1 MVAERPRLT
10 MLSGAIASVGPA
22 VLTTGDKVRP
32 LDLGKAE
39 VNAAASR
46 SLEQRRWI
54 SDDTLFQLQRCQR
67 RAFLDHHGNPD
78 YQHEPSE
85 YLLKLRQDSLKHRQQ
100 VLKTYDHYETPHFP
114 RGDWLAG
121 TRATLDLMHQRVPCI
136 YGGVLTAIAA
146 DDPTRYYVS
155 RPDLLLWQ
163 TDPAD
168 ERSGYYLPIDIR
180 LGKKPKPEYQLVAAF
195 HALLLSAYQ
204 PTPLDVCWL
213 VLKEKRYRVDLV
225 RQLPLLFDALTA
237 CEEIFADAAAPEVFI
252 SRSRCDMCVWL
263 PHCYETA
270 QTQQHLSLLPGVT
283 LNRYR
288 RLKPLG
294 LTSVESL
301 AILTPTELAQIAG
314 FEQDVAHKLVTQAQ
328 STQTNR
334 AIARHTPF
342 PLTPV
347 DLPTSAYEL
356 YFDIEA
362 APDKDL
368 VYLHGV
374 LAVETATGTE
384 TFIPL
389 VAEQPEDEARAW
401 SQFQYVMAEYPQAPV
416 YHFCP
421 YEAQTV
427 RRLAKTYGAIIDI
440 ESLLS
445 RFVDIHQ
452 RVTASVVL
460 PIESYALKPIAR
472 WMGFDWRDE
481 DANGAQSICWY
492 DNWVKECDRT
502 YLDLILRYNED
513 DCRATY
519 RVKQWLTD
527 FAQPHWVKR

>member
-1 MVAERPRLT
+1 MVAERPHPADSAWDMDLAPEALLGNLVPPDRLAT
-10 MLSGAIASVGPA
+10 EHPTDFHASH
-22 VLTTGDKVRP
+22 
-32 LDLGKAE
+32 
-39 VNAAASR
+39 
-46 SLEQRRWI
+46 RWI

-67 RAFLDHHGNPD
+67 RAFLDRHGNPEH
-78 YQHEPSE
+78 QHEPSE
-85 YLLKLRQDSLKHRQQ
+85 YLLKLKQDSRMHRKRILQSYD
-100 VLKTYDHYETPHFP
+100 TYEKPHYP

-121 TRATLDLMHQRVPCI
+121 TRATLALMEQRVPCI
-136 YGGVLTAIAA
+136 YNGVLTAVSATSV
-146 DDPTRYYVS
+146 PQYYVS
-155 RPDLLLWQ
+155 QPDLLLWQ
-163 TDPAD
+163 PDDGPPG
-168 ERSGYYLPIDIR
+168 EGHYIPIDIR
-180 LGKKPKPEYQLVAAF
+180 LGKKPKPEYQLVVTF

-204 PTPLDVCWL
+204 DALLEHGWL
-213 VLKEKRYRVDLV
+213 MLKEKRYRVDLQ
-225 RQLPLLFDALTA
+225 RQMPLLVEALAT
-237 CEEIFADAAAPEVFI
+237 CNDTFASDEAPEVFI

-263 PHCYETA
+263 PHCYQTA
-270 QTQQHLSLLPGVT
+270 TTQQHLSLLPGIT

-294 LTSVESL
+294 LTSVDSI
-301 AILTPTELAQIAG
+301 ATLTPAELAHTAG
-314 FEQDVAHKLVTQAQ
+314 FEHEVAHKLVTQARA
-328 STQTNR
+328 TQQGG
-334 AIARHTPF
+334 AIARHLPF
-342 PLTPV
+342 PLAPA
-347 DLPTSAYEL
+347 DLPSAAYEL

-362 APDKDL
+362 APDKNL

-374 LAVETATGTE
+374 LAVETATGAE

-401 SQFQYVMAEYPQAPV
+401 QQFQYVMAEYPTAPI

-440 ESLLS
+440 EGLLS

-452 RVTASVVL
+452 RVTAAVVL
-460 PIESYALKPIAR
+460 PVESYALKPIAR

-527 FAQPHWVKR
+527 FAQTHWGNTQ